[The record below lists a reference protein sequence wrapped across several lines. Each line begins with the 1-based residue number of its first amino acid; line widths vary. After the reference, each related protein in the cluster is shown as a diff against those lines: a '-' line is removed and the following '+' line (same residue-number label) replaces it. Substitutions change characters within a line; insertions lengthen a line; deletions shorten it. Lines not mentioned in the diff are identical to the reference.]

1 MTIGHLLFAAVTTAC
16 IFVGTKLEER
26 DLVTFL
32 GPQYEEY
39 KKKVPPFFP
48 TPRSKG

>member
-1 MTIGHLLFAAVTTAC
+1 MTAGHLLFALTTTIY

-32 GPQYEEY
+32 GPQYQEY
-39 KKKVPPFFP
+39 QKKVPAFFP
-48 TPRSKG
+48 TPGSKG